1 LTFIRASESN
11 SVGSIENGHVEK
23 GQTLGRPIPQEANPF
38 PGIHR
43 GKVPHPLF
51 MDDRLTRE
59 VMDIYEGFV
68 SNPPL
73 IGDKKHSNPIINAK
87 EANHLTETVTGSH
100 LSGVVPQN
108 SRNPIKRKDGGG
120 SLHVLEDVRKI
131 QSKIVPPN
139 SRQIEN
145 HRSIAKKQRKA
156 ENVENIQPID
166 EKKMKDVL
174 EIRKPSKK
182 DWESALKFFEKENS
196 PLDDEVMKS
205 VIDEFIE
212 QSPLEYDWKN
222 WDFATP
228 HPIINSA
235 DGSVRKLSQDSSI
248 PIKKAILSKLPR
260 FFKI

>member
-1 LTFIRASESN
+1 MEIDSQKFN
-11 SVGSIENGHVEK
+11 NDPVNVK
-23 GQTLGRPIPQEANPF
+23 EANPF

-43 GKVPHPLF
+43 GKVPNPLF
-51 MDDRLTRE
+51 LDDRLTRE

-68 SNPPL
+68 SHQPL
-73 IGDKKHSNPIINAK
+73 IGDKKHTNPIINAK

-108 SRNPIKRKDGGG
+108 SRNPLKRSG
-120 SLHVLEDVRKI
+120 SSEWGEFLQDLEDGRKI
-131 QSKIVPPN
+131 QSKTVPPN

-166 EKKMKDVL
+166 EKKMKNVL

-182 DWESALKFFEKENS
+182 DWESALQFFEKDS

-205 VIDEFIE
+205 VIDEYIE
-212 QSPLEYDWKN
+212 QSSLEYDWKN

-228 HPIINSA
+228 HPSNPIINSA

-248 PIKKAILSKLPR
+248 PIKKAIDTSRATRVFSKLPR
-260 FFKI
+260 FLK